1 MLTLSRRLTGALLLI
16 LLPFQAAAHA
26 GSDVGSFLHGLAH
39 PASGLDHV
47 LAMTATGLLA
57 ARLGGRALWLA
68 PTSFI
73 LLMIVGAGLA
83 HQQNGW
89 PYVEAA
95 VVLSVIVLG
104 SLLAFPTKLG
114 SIAVVALASAFAIFH
129 GHAHGTEMSAGASP
143 AAYAAGFV
151 ATTLILNLVGIGVAS
166 GLARISPRGASCERL
181 LGAGIALAGCGILL
195 GAI

>member
-47 LAMTATGLLA
+47 LAMTAMGLLA

-83 HQQNGW
+83 HQQNGL

-104 SLLAFPTKLG
+104 SLLAFPKLG

-151 ATTLILNLVGIGVAS
+151 ATTLILHLVGIGVAA
-166 GLARISPRGASCERL
+166 GLARISPRGESCERL